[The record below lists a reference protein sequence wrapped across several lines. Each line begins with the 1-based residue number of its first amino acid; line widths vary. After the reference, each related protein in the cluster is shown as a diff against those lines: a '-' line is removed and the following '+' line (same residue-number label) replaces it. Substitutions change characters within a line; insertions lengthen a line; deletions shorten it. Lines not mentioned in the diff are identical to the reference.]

1 MCIKPYT
8 HIYIMNSNFLHVKKA
23 CFSSLFVGL
32 ISILQ
37 SFSKFP
43 QSHSHA
49 PCPNL
54 DLVFSEV
61 LVWYIWSLGFLT
73 SNSVGGIV
81 SYNHSGSLTCSY
93 YPESSHSA
101 ILFSVYQMPGLELE
115 KKMNQTLILSHTF
128 YPFSFEA
135 YFPKFWFPLLFLPLL
150 DTPFYPGGGCFKL
163 NWHIQNLT
171 SIFAQLYLKSQ
182 HKGEY
187 VTILAPLE
195 FTLQ

>member
-8 HIYIMNSNFLHVKKA
+8 HMYIMNSNFLHVKKA

-115 KKMNQTLILSHTF
+115 KKIRLWFYHIHFILSLLKPIF
-128 YPFSFEA
+128 QSSGSLSCSYLFWIPPF
-135 YFPKFWFPLLFLPLL
+135 
-150 DTPFYPGGGCFKL
+150 
-163 NWHIQNLT
+163 
-171 SIFAQLYLKSQ
+171 
-182 HKGEY
+182 
-187 VTILAPLE
+187 ILVEDASN
-195 FTLQ
+195 